1 MNAYYQA
8 DQVDEQVQS
17 NHIMHKPQYSSL
29 YFITHLILSFFAI
42 YLSWRCAGSKF
53 EALNFIAALC
63 CPHLYIIWALAT
75 HGGCGVFDNLPVTSG
90 SSSSSG
96 FF

>member
-8 DQVDEQVQS
+8 DQEDEQVQS
-17 NHIMHKPQYSSL
+17 NQIMHKPQYSSL

-42 YLSWRCAGSKF
+42 YLSWRCAGAKF

-90 SSSSSG
+90 TSSSSG

>member
-1 MNAYYQA
+1 MNAYYYA
-8 DQVDEQVQS
+8 DQEDE
-17 NHIMHKPQYSSL
+17 NNKLDKMMNTPQYSSL

-42 YLSWRCAGSKF
+42 YLSWRCAGTKF

-75 HGGCGVFDNLPVTSG
+75 HGGCGIFED
-90 SSSSSG
+90 SSVLTKLS
-96 FF
+96 

>member
-8 DQVDEQVQS
+8 DQEDER
-17 NHIMHKPQYSSL
+17 NKKIMYKPQYSSL

-42 YLSWRCAGSKF
+42 YLSWRCSGSKF
-53 EALNFIAALC
+53 EAFHFIPALC

-75 HGGCGVFDNLPVTSG
+75 HGGCGVFDNVSVSKNPV
-90 SSSSSG
+90 G